1 MKDRQLSVT
10 AFVIAFLALV
20 VALVPL
26 MTHKQ
31 SCDIA
36 LRQWD
41 SLQESLMDCRED
53 PDCYITPADL
63 ERVRE
68 MAPRVQACEGRAGDE

>member
-1 MKDRQLSVT
+1 MRALGH
-10 AFVIAFLALV
+10 IAFLAAGCLAV
-20 VALVPL
+20 VALAYKL
-26 MTHKQ
+26 DART
-31 SCDIA
+31 CTDT

-41 SLQESLMDCRED
+41 RLQESLMDCRED

-68 MAPRVQACEGRAGDE
+68 LAPRVQACEGRAEE

>member
-1 MKDRQLSVT
+1 MIDRNLVILS
-10 AFVIAFLALV
+10 AALAGIAIIVASLAL
-20 VALVPL
+20 LP
-26 MTHKQ
+26 TD
-31 SCDIA
+31 CDIT
-36 LRQWD
+36 LRKWD

-68 MAPRVQACEGRAGDE
+68 LAPRVQACEGRAEE